1 MTDKIWHDFLIIWAT
16 IDPIGTMA
24 LFAGLTAKLTP
35 AQRRKT
41 AFKTIAYAAIIL
53 VGALVIGQ
61 ILLGAMGI
69 SLLSFQVAGGVILF
83 LFGLQMI
90 FSEGFSEATGEPRH
104 DISVFPLAVPA
115 TASPGAILAVILIT
129 DNKVYTIEE
138 QAITAATL
146 FVVLLVAAAI
156 YNRDWVLGLGRD
168 PAGELRSA
176 FYNSSVIVTGASY
189 GIGAEIAL
197 ALCEKAEVRQLLI
210 TARSM
215 GKLEKVKR
223 ECERIGSGR
232 TEVIVHAADLGTM
245 EGSASVIDRAVEVF
259 KDGVIDTLVLNHVI
273 STYGDW
279 SARLIQANKQ
289 EMEDTLELVTR
300 MFNTNTLSYISL
312 SSYALT
318 SLMKAARPQI
328 LVVGSLAG
336 KLGLPRVAP
345 YSSTKFASLGYFE
358 SLRQPGRL
366 RRRSARAPPGRRSSR
381 RARSSSRRRRRV

>member
-41 AFKTIAYAAIIL
+41 ALKTIAYATIIL

-146 FVVLLVAAAI
+146 FVVLLVAL
-156 YNRDWVLGLGRD
+156 VLMLF
-168 PAGELRSA
+168 AGGIIR
-176 FYNSSVIVTGASY
+176 FMGVGGASLLTRIM
-189 GIGAEIAL
+189 GMILAAL
-197 ALCEKAEVRQLLI
+197 SVEFIMEAL
-210 TARSM
+210 
-215 GKLEKVKR
+215 
-223 ECERIGSGR
+223 
-232 TEVIVHAADLGTM
+232 
-245 EGSASVIDRAVEVF
+245 
-259 KDGVIDTLVLNHVI
+259 GVANWVGNI
-273 STYGDW
+273 S
-279 SARLIQANKQ
+279 
-289 EMEDTLELVTR
+289 
-300 MFNTNTLSYISL
+300 
-312 SSYALT
+312 
-318 SLMKAARPQI
+318 
-328 LVVGSLAG
+328 
-336 KLGLPRVAP
+336 
-345 YSSTKFASLGYFE
+345 
-358 SLRQPGRL
+358 
-366 RRRSARAPPGRRSSR
+366 
-381 RARSSSRRRRRV
+381 